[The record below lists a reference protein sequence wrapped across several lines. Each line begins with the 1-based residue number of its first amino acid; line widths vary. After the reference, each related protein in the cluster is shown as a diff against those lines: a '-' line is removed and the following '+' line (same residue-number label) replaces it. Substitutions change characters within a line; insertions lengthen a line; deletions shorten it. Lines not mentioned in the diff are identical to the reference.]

1 MDETANSNA
10 NELYDPIIEAF
21 DDGIANIVADS
32 RQIPKRFSTLNI
44 LEMYS
49 ERCFQRGAF
58 REVLSERCF
67 QRGAFREVLSERCF
81 QRGAFREVLS
91 ERCFRRPSLGRT
103 P

>member
-58 REVLSERCF
+58 REVLSASESWQDAIIGERLQC
-67 QRGAFREVLSERCF
+67 
-81 QRGAFREVLS
+81 
-91 ERCFRRPSLGRT
+91 
-103 P
+103 